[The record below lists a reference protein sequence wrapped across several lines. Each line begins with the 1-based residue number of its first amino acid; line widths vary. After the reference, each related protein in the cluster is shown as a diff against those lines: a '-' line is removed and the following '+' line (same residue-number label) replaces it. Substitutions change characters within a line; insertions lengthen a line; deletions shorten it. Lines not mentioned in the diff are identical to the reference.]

1 MEDNGEN
8 NRENNRTDKQDGA
21 SEDLGR
27 SVQNTGWNT
36 VSYGAAPT
44 GRQAAPP
51 TPPPPAASESYRW
64 NYDDY
69 NRYDY
74 GTKQRKTRRT
84 GRKVLVAGTIL
95 AGVFAMF
102 LLSFASYGVYRAF
115 FSDGSASSSLTGES
129 NSKKTQEL
137 TIDSTPSGSDTQT
150 AEGKLSSEQVSKKVK
165 PSVVGVVTYESL
177 DTMSGSTQGSG
188 IIMSA
193 DGYIIT
199 NAHVVD
205 TSASLI
211 KVILDN
217 EDEYE
222 AQIVGM
228 DTRTDLAVLKIDAKN
243 LTYATFGNS
252 EQLQVGQS
260 VLAIGNPGGMELA
273 GSVTM
278 GIVSAVNRKVVSE
291 LGYTMNTVQTDAAI
305 NPGNSGGALVNLYG
319 QVIGIN
325 SLKIAAT
332 EYEGIGFAIPINDA
346 KPIIDK
352 LIQYG
357 RVPNRVKLG
366 VSLQEIGEV
375 AAKSYN
381 VPEGLLIARISAD
394 SNLASKGVVT
404 GDIITAV
411 DGTTVTTVSELMAI
425 LDSHSPGDTVTVTL
439 YRRSKQ
445 DQGSTI
451 NVTIALQEDK
461 S

>member
-8 NRENNRTDKQDGA
+8 NGIGRQDGTQDDA
-21 SEDLGR
+21 NRG
-27 SVQNTGWNT
+27 VQYTGWNT
-36 VSYGAAPT
+36 VPYGTPPT
-44 GRQAAPP
+44 GRAPQTPPAPP
-51 TPPPPAASESYRW
+51 VSPSNQEAYRW

-69 NRYDY
+69 NRYNY
-74 GTKQRKTRRT
+74 AAKQKRAKKH
-84 GRKVLVAGTIL
+84 GRKALVAGSIL
-95 AGVFAMF
+95 AGVFAM
-102 LLSFASYGVYRAF
+102 LLICFAFYGVYRAF
-115 FSDGSASSSLTGES
+115 FADGGTDTVSQSSEGSG
-129 NSKKTQEL
+129 KKTQEL
-137 TIDSTPSGSDTQT
+137 NIASTPSDSDPQT
-150 AEGKLSSEQVSKKVK
+150 ADGKLTSEQVSKKVK

-177 DTMSGSTQGSG
+177 DSMSGSTQGSG

-199 NAHVVD
+199 NAHVVN

-211 KVILDN
+211 KVVLEND
-217 EDEYE
+217 DEYE
-222 AQIVGM
+222 AKIVGV
-228 DTRTDLAVLKIDAKN
+228 DTRTDLAVLKISAQN
-243 LTYATFGNS
+243 LTYASFGNS
-252 EQLQVGQS
+252 DQLQVGQS

-278 GIVSAVNRKVVSE
+278 GIVSAVNRKIVSE

-346 KPIIDK
+346 KPIIDE

-375 AAKSYN
+375 AAKSYG
-381 VPEGLLIARISAD
+381 VPEGLLIVRISSD
-394 SNLASKGVVT
+394 SNLSNKGVAT
-404 GDIITAV
+404 GDIITGI
-411 DGTTVTTVSELMAI
+411 DGTTVSTVSDLMKI
-425 LDSHSPGDTVTVTL
+425 LDSHKPGDTVTVSI

-445 DQGSTI
+445 GQGSTM
-451 NVTIALQEDK
+451 NVTITLQEDK
-461 S
+461 G